1 MKKVFIIHGFEGKPN
16 GGWRPWLMGE
26 LEKLDIYACALAM
39 PDPYFPKCA
48 DWISEISRH
57 IKTADENM
65 FLVGH
70 SLGVPAI
77 LRYLETASFSK
88 KFGGIFLVSGPCEK
102 EENPAD
108 EKYQKLKSFYE
119 KKFDFDVLKKK
130 SRKFAVIHGEDDTVV
145 DFSHAKKLSGA
156 LDCPLIA
163 IKNGGHLNGAS
174 GWKTLPQLLE
184 LFS

>member
-26 LEKLDIYACALAM
+26 LEKLDVYACALAM
-39 PDPYFPKCA
+39 PDPFFPKCA

-57 IKTADENM
+57 IPEADENV

-77 LRYLETASFSK
+77 LRYLEAASFSK
-88 KFGGIFLVSGPCEK
+88 KFGGVFLVSGPCEK
-102 EENPAD
+102 EENPDD
-108 EKYQKLKSFYE
+108 EKYQKLKSFYGKPFAFE
-119 KKFDFDVLKKK
+119 SIKNKAQ
-130 SRKFAVIHGEDDTVV
+130 KFAVIHGEDDQMV
-145 DFSHAKKLSGA
+145 DFSHAKKLSKV
-156 LDCPLIA
+156 LDCQLVA

-174 GWKTLPQLLE
+174 GWKTLPHLLE

>member
-1 MKKVFIIHGFEGKPN
+1 MKKVFIVHGFEGKPN

-39 PDPYFPKCA
+39 PEPYFPKCT

-57 IKTADENM
+57 IKEADEGI

-77 LRYLETASFSK
+77 LHYLETVNFAK

-102 EENPAD
+102 EADFED
-108 EKYQKLKSFYE
+108 EKYLKLKSFYD
-119 KKFDFDVLKKK
+119 KPFNFK
-130 SRKFAVIHGEDDTVV
+130 SIKNKSQRFVVIHGEDDQMV
-145 DFSHAKKLSGA
+145 DFSHAQKLSQV
-156 LDCPLIA
+156 LDCQLIA

-174 GWKTLPQLLE
+174 GWKTLPHLLE